1 MNLKKLF
8 FTTILSAVISVSA
21 AQAAE
26 QWPDLPV
33 GIKSG
38 ISAQV
43 GNKLFVGLGS
53 AGQDVYAL
61 DLSNKTAGW
70 VKTAPYPGPAAN
82 GAPAAVSNGKIYVF
96 GGAGK
101 QNKDDKAPIIFDS
114 VFAYDVSNDA
124 WQKLDTKS
132 PVGLLGASAIGL
144 SDGNIAIV
152 GGYNKALFDKYLA
165 DIMATDK
172 KTQLDQ
178 WNKIV
183 NDYMGMEPS
192 GYKWNDTIYKFNP
205 SNLEWVN
212 AGENPYLPNTGS
224 AIVEMSKDNFL
235 VINGEI
241 KPGLRTPKV
250 KQVNFAN
257 SKVAWQEKTQI
268 PALAGDEL
276 QEGLAGAF
284 AGKAGEAVLVAG
296 GANFK
301 GARAKA
307 ISGQW
312 YAHEGYPKRW
322 NSDIYAYKSNG
333 WSHVGNI
340 KDGLAYGASFTVD
353 GGLLVIGGE
362 DSKRAAHKEVFLIQ
376 YDGQKLSI
384 VD

>member
-1 MNLKKLF
+1 MNFKKLV
-8 FTTILSAVISVSA
+8 FTTILSAAISVST
-21 AQAAE
+21 AQAAQ

-43 GNKLFVGLGS
+43 GSKIFVGLGS

-61 DLSNKTAGW
+61 DLSNKSVGW
-70 VKTAPYPGPAAN
+70 VKISPYPGPAAN

-114 VFAYDVSNDA
+114 VYAYDVSANE
-124 WQKLDTKS
+124 WQKLETKS

-144 SDGNIAIV
+144 SDGNIAIL
-152 GGYNKALFDKYLA
+152 GGYNKGLFDKYLS

-172 KTQLDQ
+172 KTQPDQ

-183 NDYMGMEPS
+183 NDYMGMKPLD
-192 GYKWNDTIYKFNP
+192 YKWNNIVYKFNP
-205 SNLEWVN
+205 ENLEWVK
-212 AGENPYLPNTGS
+212 AGGNPYLPNTGS
-224 AIVEMSKDNFL
+224 AIVKMSKDNFM
-235 VINGEI
+235 VINGEV

-250 KQVNFAN
+250 KQVDF
-257 SKVAWQEKTQI
+257 SKTSIAWQEKTQI
-268 PALAGDEL
+268 PALAGDAL

-284 AGKAGEAVLVAG
+284 AGKSGNAVLAAG

-312 YAHEGYPKRW
+312 FAHEGFPKRW
-322 NSDIYAYKSNG
+322 NSDVYAYVSNG
-333 WSHVGNI
+333 WSQVGNLNS
-340 KDGLAYGASFTVD
+340 GLAYGASFTVD
-353 GGLLVIGGE
+353 DGVLVIGGE
-362 DSKRAAHKEVFLIQ
+362 DEKRAAQTGVFLIN
-376 YDGQKLSI
+376 YDGKELSI
-384 VD
+384 ID